1 MGYTAVIRCLVITQ
15 FFQVCAMKQI
25 YYGWWIVL
33 ASFMVAFYVAGTIFY
48 GFTAFIEPLANE
60 FGWSYTQISL
70 AASLRGLEM
79 GLLAPFV
86 GILVDRF
93 GSRKL
98 LFSGVIVLGFGIIL
112 LGLTQSLAMF
122 YGAFILIA
130 FGAGGCTSVVTMTA
144 VANWFDKNVGKA
156 MGVTASGFG
165 ASGLIIPAMVWMI
178 AAFGWRTTF
187 IILGIGMWILGVP
200 AALVMRNKP
209 EDYGYSPDGEKSE
222 KSKPL
227 SQRQTNTERFR
238 YKEILKKKSFLFVN
252 LAEMI
257 RLMVLMGV
265 VTHIMPYL
273 STMGISRISSGLMA
287 AGIPL
292 LSITGRFGFG
302 WLGDLF
308 EKKYIMATSY
318 SLMGLGMLSLCYV
331 KLTGM
336 IYIFLFFFSN
346 GFGGIAVLRGA
357 LLRDYY
363 GRYNFGKLLGI
374 MMGFGACGGI
384 IGPTTAG
391 WVFDRMES
399 YYFVWLVFSAFI
411 GLAVILILNIES
423 KEDLTKSSEM
433 PGQTIVTY

>member
-1 MGYTAVIRCLVITQ
+1 
-15 FFQVCAMKQI
+15 MKQI

-33 ASFMVAFYVAGTIFY
+33 ASFIVAFYVAGTIFY

-60 FGWSYTQISL
+60 FGWSYTEISL

-98 LFSGVIVLGFGIIL
+98 MLSGVIVLGFGIIL

-165 ASGLIIPAMVWMI
+165 ASGLIIPVIVWMI
-178 AAFGWRTTF
+178 AAFGWRTAS
-187 IILGIGMWILGVP
+187 IILGIGMWIIGVP
-200 AALVMRNKP
+200 AAFVMRNKP
-209 EDYGYSPDGEKSE
+209 EDDDYAPDSAESD
-222 KSKPL
+222 KSKHL
-227 SQRQTNTERFR
+227 SQRQTHVQRFR
-238 YKEILKKKSFLFVN
+238 FKEILKKKSFLYVN
-252 LAEMI
+252 LAETI
-257 RLMVLMGV
+257 RLIVLVAV

-273 STMGISRISSGLMA
+273 STVEISRMTSGIVA

-308 EKKYIMATSY
+308 EKKYIMAISY
-318 SLMGLGMLSLCYV
+318 SLMGLGMLALGHV
-331 KLTGM
+331 KSAGM

-357 LLRDYY
+357 FLREYY

-391 WVFDRMES
+391 WVFDRMGS
-399 YYFVWLVFSAFI
+399 YYFVWLFFSALI
-411 GLAVILILNIES
+411 GLAVILILKIES
-423 KEDLTKSSEM
+423 KEELKKNS
-433 PGQTIVTY
+433 

>member
-1 MGYTAVIRCLVITQ
+1 MNP
-15 FFQVCAMKQI
+15 I

-33 ASFMVAFYVAGTIFY
+33 ASFITAFYVAGTIFY

-98 LFSGVIVLGFGIIL
+98 LLIGSLVLGFGIIL
-112 LGLTQSLAMF
+112 LGFTKSLAMF

-144 VANWFDKNVGKA
+144 VANWFDKNVGKD
-156 MGVTASGFG
+156 MGVTVSGFG
-165 ASGLIIPAMVWMI
+165 ASGMIIPLIVWMI
-178 AAFGWRTTF
+178 AVFGWRMTL
-187 IILGIGMWILGVP
+187 IILGIGMWIIGVP
-200 AALVMRNKP
+200 AAFVMRNKP
-209 EDYGYSPDGEKSE
+209 ENVADVSIMEKSD
-222 KSKPL
+222 KRNDL
-227 SQRQTNTERFR
+227 SLRQNDDKRFR
-238 YKEILKKKSFLFVN
+238 YTEILKKKSFLFVN
-252 LAEMI
+252 LAEVI
-257 RLMVLMGV
+257 RLMALMAV

-273 STMGISRISSGLMA
+273 STMDISRMSSGLMA

-292 LSITGRFGFG
+292 LSIAGRFGFG
-302 WLGDLF
+302 WLGDIF
-308 EKKYIMATSY
+308 EKKYVMAISF
-318 SLMGLGMLSLCYV
+318 SLMALGMLALCYIQ
-331 KLTGM
+331 LTGM

-346 GFGGIAVLRGA
+346 GYGGIATLRGA
-357 LLRDYY
+357 WLREYY
-363 GRYNFGKLLGI
+363 GKENFGKYLGI

-391 WVFDRMES
+391 WVYDMMGS
-399 YYFVWLVFSAFI
+399 YYFVWLALSALI
-411 GLAVILILNIES
+411 GLAIILIWRIES
-423 KEDLTKSSEM
+423 KDESSLIKSEF
-433 PGQTIVTY
+433 

>member
-1 MGYTAVIRCLVITQ
+1 MNP
-15 FFQVCAMKQI
+15 I

-33 ASFMVAFYVAGTIFY
+33 ASFITAFYVAGTIFY

-98 LFSGVIVLGFGIIL
+98 LLSGSLVLGFGIIL
-112 LGLTQSLAMF
+112 LGFTQSLAMF

-156 MGVTASGFG
+156 MGVTVSGFG
-165 ASGLIIPAMVWMI
+165 ASGLIIPLIVWMI
-178 AAFGWRTTF
+178 AVFGWRMTL
-187 IILGIGMWILGVP
+187 IILGIGMWIIGVP
-200 AALVMRNKP
+200 AAFVMRNKP
-209 EDYGYSPDGEKSE
+209 ENAADVSIMEKADE
-222 KSKPL
+222 RNDL
-227 SQRQTNTERFR
+227 AQRQSDDKRFK
-238 YKEILKKKSFLFVN
+238 YTEILKKKSFLFVN
-252 LAEMI
+252 LAEVI
-257 RLMVLMGV
+257 RLMALMAV

-273 STMGISRISSGLMA
+273 STMDISRRSSGLIA

-292 LSITGRFGFG
+292 LSIAGRFGFG
-302 WLGDLF
+302 WLGDIF
-308 EKKYIMATSY
+308 EKKYVMAISF
-318 SLMGLGMLSLCYV
+318 SLMALGMLALCYI

-346 GFGGIAVLRGA
+346 GFGGIATLRGA
-357 LLRDYY
+357 LLREYY
-363 GRYNFGKLLGI
+363 GKNNFGKYLGI

-391 WVFDRMES
+391 WVFDLTGS
-399 YYFVWLVFSAFI
+399 YYFVWLVLSALV
-411 GLAVILILNIES
+411 GLAIILILRIES
-423 KEDLTKSSEM
+423 KDELKEYLEAQAS
-433 PGQTIVTY
+433 P

>member
-1 MGYTAVIRCLVITQ
+1 MNP
-15 FFQVCAMKQI
+15 I

-33 ASFMVAFYVAGTIFY
+33 ASFITAFYVAGTIFY

-98 LFSGVIVLGFGIIL
+98 LLIGSLVLGFGMIL
-112 LGLTQSLAMF
+112 LGFTKSLAMF

-156 MGVTASGFG
+156 MGVTVSGFG
-165 ASGLIIPAMVWMI
+165 ASGMIIPLIVWMI
-178 AAFGWRTTF
+178 AVFGWRMTL
-187 IILGIGMWILGVP
+187 IVLGIGMWIIGVP
-200 AALVMRNKP
+200 AAFVMRNKP
-209 EDYGYSPDGEKSE
+209 ENGPDVSIMEKSD
-222 KSKPL
+222 KHNDL
-227 SQRQTNTERFR
+227 SRKRSDDKRFR
-238 YKEILKKKSFLFVN
+238 YTEILKKKSFLFVN
-252 LAEMI
+252 LAEVI
-257 RLMVLMGV
+257 RLMALMAV

-273 STMGISRISSGLMA
+273 STMDISRMNSGLMA

-302 WLGDLF
+302 WLGDIF
-308 EKKYIMATSY
+308 EKKYVMAISF
-318 SLMGLGMLSLCYV
+318 SLMALGMLALCYIQ
-331 KLTGM
+331 LTGM

-346 GFGGIAVLRGA
+346 GYGGIATLRGA
-357 LLRDYY
+357 LLREYY
-363 GRYNFGKLLGI
+363 GKENFGKYLGI

-391 WVFDRMES
+391 WVYDMMGS
-399 YYFVWLVFSAFI
+399 YYFVWLALSALI
-411 GLAVILILNIES
+411 GLAIILIWRI
-423 KEDLTKSSEM
+423 
-433 PGQTIVTY
+433 

>member
-1 MGYTAVIRCLVITQ
+1 
-15 FFQVCAMKQI
+15 MKQI

-98 LFSGVIVLGFGIIL
+98 MLSGVIVLGFGIIL
-112 LGLTQSLAMF
+112 LGLTQSLLMF

-156 MGVTASGFG
+156 MGLTASGFG
-165 ASGLIIPAMVWMI
+165 ASGLIIPVIVWI
-178 AAFGWRTTF
+178 ISAFGWRTAS
-187 IILGIGMWILGVP
+187 IILGIGMWIIGVP
-200 AALVMRNKP
+200 AAFVMRNRP
-209 EDYGYSPDGEKSE
+209 EDDDNAPNGAKSE
-222 KSKPL
+222 KSMHL
-227 SQRQTNTERFR
+227 SQRQTHVKRFR
-238 YKEILKKKSFLFVN
+238 YKEILKEKSFLYVN

-257 RLMVLMGV
+257 RLVVLVAV

-273 STMGISRISSGLMA
+273 STLEISRMSSGLMA

-308 EKKYIMATSY
+308 EKKYIMAISY
-318 SLMGLGMLSLCYV
+318 SLMGLGMLALCHI

-357 LLRDYY
+357 LLREYY

-384 IGPTTAG
+384 IGPTIAG

-399 YYFVWLVFSAFI
+399 YYFVWLAFSALI

-423 KEDLTKSSEM
+423 KEELKKSSEM
-433 PGQTIVTY
+433 QFNP

>member
-1 MGYTAVIRCLVITQ
+1 MNP
-15 FFQVCAMKQI
+15 I

-33 ASFMVAFYVAGTIFY
+33 ASFITAFYVAGSIFY
-48 GFTAFIEPLANE
+48 GFTAFIEPLATE

-79 GLLAPFV
+79 GLLAPLV

-98 LFSGVIVLGFGIIL
+98 LLSGSLVLGFGIML
-112 LGLTQSLAMF
+112 LGFTQSLAMF

-156 MGVTASGFG
+156 MGVTVSGFG
-165 ASGLIIPAMVWMI
+165 ASGLIIPLIVWMI
-178 AAFGWRTTF
+178 AVFGWRMTL
-187 IILGIGMWILGVP
+187 IILGIGMWIIGVP
-200 AALVMRNKP
+200 AAFVMRNKP
-209 EDYGYSPDGEKSE
+209 ENAADVSIMEKFD
-222 KSKPL
+222 KRNDL
-227 SQRQTNTERFR
+227 SQRQNDDKRFR
-238 YKEILKKKSFLFVN
+238 YTEILKKKSFLFVN
-252 LAEMI
+252 LAEVI
-257 RLMVLMGV
+257 RLMALMAV

-273 STMGISRISSGLMA
+273 STMDISRRSSGLIA

-292 LSITGRFGFG
+292 LSIVGRFGFG
-302 WLGDLF
+302 WLGDIF
-308 EKKYIMATSY
+308 EKKYVMAISF
-318 SLMGLGMLSLCYV
+318 SLMALGMLALCHI

-346 GFGGIAVLRGA
+346 GFSGIATLRGA
-357 LLRDYY
+357 LLREYY
-363 GRYNFGKLLGI
+363 GKNNFGKYLGI

-391 WVFDRMES
+391 WVFDLTGS
-399 YYFVWLVFSAFI
+399 YYFVWLALSALV
-411 GLAVILILNIES
+411 GLAIILILRIES
-423 KEDLTKSSEM
+423 KDDLKEYLEAQASS
-433 PGQTIVTY
+433 

>member
-1 MGYTAVIRCLVITQ
+1 MNP
-15 FFQVCAMKQI
+15 I

-33 ASFMVAFYVAGTIFY
+33 ASFITAFYVAGTIFY

-98 LFSGVIVLGFGIIL
+98 LLSGSLVLGFGIIL
-112 LGLTQSLAMF
+112 LGFTQSLAMF

-156 MGVTASGFG
+156 MGVTVSGFG
-165 ASGLIIPAMVWMI
+165 ASGMIIPLIVWMI
-178 AAFGWRTTF
+178 AVFGWRMTL
-187 IILGIGMWILGVP
+187 IVLGIGMWFIGVP
-200 AALVMRNKP
+200 AAFVMRNSP
-209 EDYGYSPDGEKSE
+209 ENADNISLIEKSD
-222 KSKPL
+222 KRNDL
-227 SQRQTNTERFR
+227 SQKRSDDKRFR
-238 YKEILKKKSFLFVN
+238 FTEILNKKSFLFVN
-252 LAEMI
+252 LAEVI
-257 RLMVLMGV
+257 RLMALMAV

-273 STMGISRISSGLMA
+273 STMNISRMNSGLMA

-292 LSITGRFGFG
+292 LSIAGRFGFG
-302 WLGDLF
+302 WLGDIF
-308 EKKYIMATSY
+308 EKKYVMAISF
-318 SLMGLGMLSLCYV
+318 SLMALGMLALCHIQWA
-331 KLTGM
+331 GI

-346 GFGGIAVLRGA
+346 GYGGIATLRGA
-357 LLRDYY
+357 WLREYY
-363 GRYNFGKLLGI
+363 GKENFGKYLGI

-391 WVFDRMES
+391 WVFDMTGS
-399 YYFVWLVFSAFI
+399 YYFVWLALSALI
-411 GLAVILILNIES
+411 GLAIILIWRIES
-423 KEDLTKSSEM
+423 SVINREKMDSS
-433 PGQTIVTY
+433 V

>member
-1 MGYTAVIRCLVITQ
+1 MNP
-15 FFQVCAMKQI
+15 I

-33 ASFMVAFYVAGTIFY
+33 ASFITAFYVAGTIFY

-98 LFSGVIVLGFGIIL
+98 LLSGSLVLGFGIIL
-112 LGLTQSLAMF
+112 LGFTQSLAMF

-156 MGVTASGFG
+156 MGVTVSGFG
-165 ASGLIIPAMVWMI
+165 ASGLIIPLIVWMI
-178 AAFGWRTTF
+178 AVFGWRMTL
-187 IILGIGMWILGVP
+187 IILGIGMWIIGVP
-200 AALVMRNKP
+200 AAFVMRNKP
-209 EDYGYSPDGEKSE
+209 ENAADVSIMEKAD
-222 KSKPL
+222 KRNDL
-227 SQRQTNTERFR
+227 SQRQSDDKRFK
-238 YKEILKKKSFLFVN
+238 YTEILKKKSFLFVN
-252 LAEMI
+252 LAEVI
-257 RLMVLMGV
+257 RLMALMAV

-273 STMGISRISSGLMA
+273 STMDISRRSSGLIA

-292 LSITGRFGFG
+292 LSIAGRFGFG
-302 WLGDLF
+302 WLGDIF
-308 EKKYIMATSY
+308 EKKYVMAISF
-318 SLMGLGMLSLCYV
+318 SLMALGMLALCYI

-346 GFGGIAVLRGA
+346 GFGGIATLRGA
-357 LLRDYY
+357 LLREYY
-363 GRYNFGKLLGI
+363 GKNNFGKYLGI

-391 WVFDRMES
+391 WVFDLTGS
-399 YYFVWLVFSAFI
+399 YYFVWLVLSALV
-411 GLAVILILNIES
+411 GLAIILILRIES
-423 KEDLTKSSEM
+423 KDELKEYLEAQAS
-433 PGQTIVTY
+433 P

>member
-1 MGYTAVIRCLVITQ
+1 
-15 FFQVCAMKQI
+15 MKHI

-33 ASFMVAFYVAGTIFY
+33 ASFMVALYVAGTIFY

-98 LFSGVIVLGFGIIL
+98 LISGVLILGFAIIL
-112 LGLTQSLAMF
+112 LGFTQSLAMF

-165 ASGLIIPAMVWMI
+165 ASGLIIPLIVWMI
-178 AAFGWRTTF
+178 AAFGWRTAL
-187 IILGIGMWILGVP
+187 IILGAGMWIIGIP
-200 AALVMRNKP
+200 AAFVIRNRP
-209 EDYGYSPDGEKSE
+209 EDDDNAASDAKPDNKDH
-222 KSKPL
+222 L
-227 SQRQTNTERFR
+227 SRRQAQVKRFR
-238 YKEILKKKSFLFVN
+238 YKEMLKKKSFLFVN

-257 RLMVLMGV
+257 RLMALMAV

-273 STMGISRISSGLMA
+273 STMEISRMSSGLMA

-292 LSITGRFGFG
+292 LSISGRFGFG

-308 EKKYIMATSY
+308 EKKYIMAISY
-318 SLMGLGMLSLCYV
+318 CLMGLGMLALSYI
-331 KLTGM
+331 KLSGM
-336 IYIFLFFFSN
+336 MYIFLFFFSN

-357 LLRDYY
+357 FLREYY
-363 GRYNFGKLLGI
+363 GKYNFGKLLGI

-384 IGPTTAG
+384 IGPTAAG

-399 YYFVWLVFSAFI
+399 YYFVWLAFSVLI
-411 GLAVILILNIES
+411 GVAILLILKIES
-423 KEDLTKSSEM
+423 KEELKFQKT
-433 PGQTIVTY
+433 G

>member
-1 MGYTAVIRCLVITQ
+1 MNP
-15 FFQVCAMKQI
+15 I

-33 ASFMVAFYVAGTIFY
+33 ASFITAFYVAGTIFY

-98 LFSGVIVLGFGIIL
+98 LLSGSLVLGFGIIL
-112 LGLTQSLAMF
+112 LGFTKSLAMF

-156 MGVTASGFG
+156 MGVTVSGFG
-165 ASGLIIPAMVWMI
+165 ASGLIIPLIVWMI
-178 AAFGWRTTF
+178 AVFGWRMTL
-187 IILGIGMWILGVP
+187 IVLGIGMWIIGVP
-200 AALVMRNKP
+200 AAFVMRNKP
-209 EDYGYSPDGEKSE
+209 ENEPDVSIMEKSD
-222 KSKPL
+222 KRNDL
-227 SQRQTNTERFR
+227 SQRQSDDKRFR
-238 YKEILKKKSFLFVN
+238 YTEILKKKSFLFVS
-252 LAEMI
+252 LAEVI
-257 RLMVLMGV
+257 RLMALMAV

-273 STMGISRISSGLMA
+273 STMDISRMSSGLMA

-292 LSITGRFGFG
+292 LSIAGRFGFG
-302 WLGDLF
+302 WLGDIF
-308 EKKYIMATSY
+308 EKKYVMAISFG
-318 SLMGLGMLSLCYV
+318 LMALGMLALCHIQ
-331 KLTGM
+331 LTGM

-346 GFGGIAVLRGA
+346 GYGGIAALRGA
-357 LLRDYY
+357 WLREYY
-363 GRYNFGKLLGI
+363 GKENFGKYLGI

-391 WVFDRMES
+391 WVFDMMGS
-399 YYFVWLVFSAFI
+399 YYFVWLAFSALI
-411 GLAVILILNIES
+411 GLAIVLILKIES
-423 KEDLTKSSEM
+423 RENLVPKL
-433 PGQTIVTY
+433 

>member
-1 MGYTAVIRCLVITQ
+1 MNP
-15 FFQVCAMKQI
+15 I

-33 ASFMVAFYVAGTIFY
+33 ASFITAFYVAGTIFY

-98 LFSGVIVLGFGIIL
+98 LLIGSLVLGFGMIL
-112 LGLTQSLAMF
+112 LGFTKSLAMF

-156 MGVTASGFG
+156 MGVTVSGFG
-165 ASGLIIPAMVWMI
+165 ASGMIIPLIVWMI
-178 AAFGWRTTF
+178 AVFGWRMTL
-187 IILGIGMWILGVP
+187 IVLGIGMWIIGVP
-200 AALVMRNKP
+200 AAFVMRNKP
-209 EDYGYSPDGEKSE
+209 ENGPDVLIMEKSD
-222 KSKPL
+222 KHNDL
-227 SQRQTNTERFR
+227 SQKRSDDKRFR
-238 YKEILKKKSFLFVN
+238 YTEILKKKSFLFVN
-252 LAEMI
+252 LAEVI
-257 RLMVLMGV
+257 RLMALMAV

-273 STMGISRISSGLMA
+273 STMDISRMNSGLMA

-302 WLGDLF
+302 WLGDIF
-308 EKKYIMATSY
+308 EKKYVMAISF
-318 SLMGLGMLSLCYV
+318 SLMALGMLALCYIQ
-331 KLTGM
+331 LSGM

-346 GFGGIAVLRGA
+346 GYGGIATLRGA
-357 LLRDYY
+357 WLREYY
-363 GRYNFGKLLGI
+363 GKENFGKYLGI

-391 WVFDRMES
+391 WVFDMMGS
-399 YYFVWLVFSAFI
+399 YYFVWLALSALI
-411 GLAVILILNIES
+411 GLAIILIWRIES
-423 KEDLTKSSEM
+423 KDESSLIKSEF
-433 PGQTIVTY
+433 

>member
-1 MGYTAVIRCLVITQ
+1 MSP
-15 FFQVCAMKQI
+15 I

-33 ASFMVAFYVAGTIFY
+33 STFITAFYVAGTIFY

-98 LFSGVIVLGFGIIL
+98 LLCGSLVLGFGIIL
-112 LGLTQSLAMF
+112 LGFTKSLAMF

-156 MGVTASGFG
+156 MGVTVSGFG
-165 ASGLIIPAMVWMI
+165 ASGMIIPLIVWMI
-178 AAFGWRTTF
+178 AVFGWRMTL
-187 IILGIGMWILGVP
+187 IVLGIGMWIIGVP
-200 AALVMRNKP
+200 AAFVMRNKP
-209 EDYGYSPDGEKSE
+209 ENSANVSLIEKSD
-222 KSKPL
+222 KRNDL
-227 SQRQTNTERFR
+227 SQRQSDDKRFR
-238 YKEILKKKSFLFVN
+238 YTEILKKKSFLFVS
-252 LAEMI
+252 LAEVI
-257 RLMVLMGV
+257 RLMALMAV

-273 STMGISRISSGLMA
+273 STMDVSRMSSGLMA

-302 WLGDLF
+302 WLGDIF
-308 EKKYIMATSY
+308 EKKYVMAISY
-318 SLMGLGMLSLCYV
+318 SLMALGMLALCYI

-346 GFGGIAVLRGA
+346 GFGGIATLRGA
-357 LLRDYY
+357 LLREYY
-363 GRYNFGKLLGI
+363 GKKNFGKYLGI

-391 WVFDRMES
+391 WVFDMMGS
-399 YYFVWLVFSAFI
+399 YYFVWLALSALI
-411 GLAVILILNIES
+411 GLAIILIWRIES
-423 KEDLTKSSEM
+423 KDELKKPLEM
-433 PGQTIVTY
+433 

>member
-1 MGYTAVIRCLVITQ
+1 
-15 FFQVCAMKQI
+15 MKQI

-33 ASFMVAFYVAGTIFY
+33 ASFVVAFYVAGTIFY
-48 GFTAFIEPLANE
+48 GFTAFIEPLVNE

-93 GSRKL
+93 GSRRL
-98 LFSGVIVLGFGIIL
+98 LFSGVLVLGFGNIL
-112 LGLTQSLAMF
+112 LGFTQSLAMF
-122 YGAFILIA
+122 YGAIIFIA

-156 MGVTASGFG
+156 MGVTVSGFG
-165 ASGLIIPAMVWMI
+165 ASGLIIPVIVWMI
-178 AAFGWRTTF
+178 AAFGWRTSL
-187 IILGIGMWILGVP
+187 IILGIGMWIIGVP
-200 AALVMRNKP
+200 AAFVMRNKP
-209 EDYGYSPDGEKSE
+209 EDEANAPHGTKSD
-222 KSKPL
+222 KHNYL
-227 SQRQTNTERFR
+227 SRKQTHAKRFR
-238 YKEILKKKSFLFVN
+238 YTEILKEKSFLFVN

-257 RLMVLMGV
+257 RLMALMAV

-273 STMGISRISSGLMA
+273 STMEFSRISSGLMA

-308 EKKYIMATSY
+308 EKKYIMAISY
-318 SLMGLGMLSLCYV
+318 SLMALGMLALCYV

-357 LLRDYY
+357 LLREYY
-363 GRYNFGKLLGI
+363 GRYNFGKYLGI

-391 WVFDRMES
+391 WVFDRMGS
-399 YYFVWLVFSAFI
+399 YYFVWLAFSALI
-411 GLAVILILNIES
+411 CLAIILILRIES
-423 KEDLTKSSEM
+423 KEELIIEKANLR
-433 PGQTIVTY
+433 

>member
-1 MGYTAVIRCLVITQ
+1 MNP
-15 FFQVCAMKQI
+15 I

-33 ASFMVAFYVAGTIFY
+33 ASFITAFYVAGTIFY

-98 LFSGVIVLGFGIIL
+98 LLSGSLVLGFGIIL
-112 LGLTQSLAMF
+112 LGFTKSLAMF

-156 MGVTASGFG
+156 MGVTVSGFG
-165 ASGLIIPAMVWMI
+165 ASGMIIPLIVWMI
-178 AAFGWRTTF
+178 AVFGWRMTL
-187 IILGIGMWILGVP
+187 IVLGIGMWIIGVP
-200 AALVMRNKP
+200 AAFVMRNKP
-209 EDYGYSPDGEKSE
+209 ENADNVSLIEKSD
-222 KSKPL
+222 KRNDL
-227 SQRQTNTERFR
+227 SQRQSDDKRFR
-238 YKEILKKKSFLFVN
+238 YTEILKKKSFLFVS
-252 LAEMI
+252 LAEVI
-257 RLMVLMGV
+257 RLMALMAV

-273 STMGISRISSGLMA
+273 STMDVSRMNSGLIA

-302 WLGDLF
+302 WLGDIF
-308 EKKYIMATSY
+308 EKKYVMAISY
-318 SLMGLGMLSLCYV
+318 SLMALGMLALCYI

-346 GFGGIAVLRGA
+346 GFGGIATLRGA
-357 LLRDYY
+357 LLREYY
-363 GRYNFGKLLGI
+363 GKKNFGKYLGI

-391 WVFDRMES
+391 WVFDMMGS
-399 YYFVWLVFSAFI
+399 YYFVWLALSALI
-411 GLAVILILNIES
+411 GLAIILIWRIES
-423 KEDLTKSSEM
+423 KDELKKPLEM
-433 PGQTIVTY
+433 

>member
-1 MGYTAVIRCLVITQ
+1 MNP
-15 FFQVCAMKQI
+15 I

-33 ASFMVAFYVAGTIFY
+33 ASFTTAFYVAGTIFY

-98 LFSGVIVLGFGIIL
+98 LLSGSLVLGFGIIL
-112 LGLTQSLAMF
+112 LGFTQSLAMF

-156 MGVTASGFG
+156 MGVTVSGFG
-165 ASGLIIPAMVWMI
+165 ASGLIIPLIVWMI
-178 AAFGWRTTF
+178 AVFGWRMTL
-187 IILGIGMWILGVP
+187 IILGIGMWIIGVP
-200 AALVMRNKP
+200 AAFVMRNKP
-209 EDYGYSPDGEKSE
+209 ENAADVSIMEKADE
-222 KSKPL
+222 RNDL
-227 SQRQTNTERFR
+227 AQRQSDDKRFK
-238 YKEILKKKSFLFVN
+238 YTEILKKKSFLFVN
-252 LAEMI
+252 LAEVI
-257 RLMVLMGV
+257 RLMALMAV

-273 STMGISRISSGLMA
+273 STMDISRRSSGLIA

-292 LSITGRFGFG
+292 LSIAGRFGFG
-302 WLGDLF
+302 WLGDIF
-308 EKKYIMATSY
+308 EKKYVMAISF
-318 SLMGLGMLSLCYV
+318 SLMALGMLALCYI

-346 GFGGIAVLRGA
+346 GFGGIATLRGA
-357 LLRDYY
+357 LLREYY
-363 GRYNFGKLLGI
+363 GKNNFGKYLGI

-391 WVFDRMES
+391 WVFDLTGS
-399 YYFVWLVFSAFI
+399 YYFVWLVLSALV
-411 GLAVILILNIES
+411 GLAIILILRIES
-423 KEDLTKSSEM
+423 KDELKEYLEAQAS
-433 PGQTIVTY
+433 P

>member
-1 MGYTAVIRCLVITQ
+1 
-15 FFQVCAMKQI
+15 MKQI

-48 GFTAFIEPLANE
+48 GFTAFIEPLAIE

-79 GLLAPFV
+79 GLFAPLV

-98 LFSGVIVLGFGIIL
+98 MFSGVLVLGFSIIL
-112 LGLTQSLAMF
+112 LGFTQSLAMF
-122 YGAFILIA
+122 YVAFILIA

-156 MGVTASGFG
+156 MGVMASGFG
-165 ASGLIIPAMVWMI
+165 ASGLIIPVIVWMI
-178 AAFGWRTTF
+178 GAFGWRTAL
-187 IILGIGMWILGVP
+187 IILGIGMWIICIP
-200 AALVMRNKP
+200 AAFVMRNKP
-209 EDYGYSPDGEKSE
+209 ENGDNAPNGAKSD
-222 KSKPL
+222 KSSHL
-227 SQRQTNTERFR
+227 SQRHTHAKRFR
-238 YKEILKKKSFLFVN
+238 YKEILKNKSLLFVN
-252 LAEMI
+252 LAEMV
-257 RLMVLMGV
+257 RFMALVAV

-273 STMGISRISSGLMA
+273 STMGISRASSGLMA

-302 WLGDLF
+302 WLGDIF
-308 EKKYIMATSY
+308 EKKYIMAISY
-318 SLMGLGMLSLCYV
+318 SLMGLGMLALCYV
-331 KLTGM
+331 KLTGF

-346 GFGGIAVLRGA
+346 GFGGITVLRGSF
-357 LLRDYY
+357 LREYY
-363 GRYNFGKLLGI
+363 GRYNFGKYLGI

-399 YYFVWLVFSAFI
+399 YYFVWLAFSALI
-411 GLAVILILNIES
+411 GLAIILTLRIES
-423 KEDLTKSSEM
+423 KEELRKSSEM
-433 PGQTIVTY
+433 QVRP